1 MEDKIIYWLKKR
13 IQQTETERKNAVE
26 LPLIIGKGAKLTVY
40 KECLNHI
47 IVEQNKL
54 KIEIKLI
61 ANFMGIDVTKSDD
74 ISDGTL
80 STMEYYLNYRS
91 SWSMIMPV
99 WKKIVDIGDN
109 IGSKVRIA
117 YFTKIKHSL
126 YVCDIDG
133 VVDGIVEFIKWYN
146 IWNKKK

>member
-1 MEDKIIYWLKKR
+1 M
-13 IQQTETERKNAVE
+13 
-26 LPLIIGKGAKLTVY
+26 
-40 KECLNHI
+40 
-47 IVEQNKL
+47 EQNKL

-61 ANFMGIDVTKSDD
+61 ANFMGIDVINYDSF
-74 ISDGTL
+74 SL
-80 STMEYYLNYRS
+80 STLEYYLNYHS
-91 SWSMIMPV
+91 SWDMIMPV

-133 VVDGIVEFIKWYN
+133 VVEGIIEFIKWYN
-146 IWNKKK
+146 KKNII